1 MNIRQQIYGE
11 GGLERSPLVTVKKP
25 KGAKAD
31 ALHSIAVPRE
41 ESRRGDTRAGDRY
54 RLVGECVRV
63 THDGS
68 THDGRLINVCASG
81 AMISAEFE
89 PLPWDRAK
97 LHLDAERPIA
107 SRVLWV
113 RDGQIGLEFD
123 HRIALDCSDSKQATQ
138 LRQVITRHFP
148 DAQFEARVEAE
159 DQTVDPAP
167 EDQRLARRS
176 PLLRMGTLHY
186 DYASTPARLRN
197 ISTAG
202 ATIETSAA
210 LVPGAEPLVDLGEA
224 GSIFATV
231 IWTSGD
237 QAGLRFNQPFDLGQL
252 PKARSQTG
260 PASWEPPAYL
270 RTSGQRETGA
280 DEQWKQ
286 IPVNELNKDLD
297 GSLKR

>member
-25 KGAKAD
+25 RGAKAD
-31 ALHSIAVPRE
+31 ALHSIAVSRQ

-89 PLPWDRAK
+89 PLPWDRVK
-97 LHLDAERPIA
+97 LHLDADRPIA
-107 SRVLWV
+107 SRVLWI
-113 RDGQIGLEFD
+113 RAGHIGLEFD
-123 HRIALDCSDSKQATQ
+123 QRIELDCSDSKQANL

-148 DAQFEARVEAE
+148 DAQFEAPLEVEEQGTECAS
-159 DQTVDPAP
+159 

-176 PLLRMGTLHY
+176 PLLRMGNLHY
-186 DYASTPARLRN
+186 DYASTPARLRD
-197 ISTAG
+197 ISSAG

-210 LVPGAEPLVDLGEA
+210 LVTGAEPLLDLGEA
-224 GSIFATV
+224 GSVFATV
-231 IWTSGD
+231 VWTSGD
-237 QAGLRFNQPFDLGQL
+237 QAGLRFNQPFDLSQL
-252 PKARSQTG
+252 PKARSQAG
-260 PASWEPPAYL
+260 PAGWQPPAHL
-270 RTSGQRETGA
+270 RANARGESGE

-286 IPVNELNKDLD
+286 IPLNELNKDLD
-297 GSLKR
+297 RLLKR